1 MSLNISYLKSKDKTF
16 LKCKIKILVLFIHSS
31 CFLVLHQKIN
41 MLNFIK
47 IIVLTL
53 CVFIFSKNTHAQTFE
68 AGLIG
73 GVNLSQLH
81 GDGLAGF
88 NQIGLNVGGR
98 IAVQTSE
105 RWLWN
110 VDLLFSQKGSNKS
123 SDDPNSFF
131 DSYRLNYAEVPIMV
145 SFLDWYNEEYY
156 KLHFTGG
163 IAIGRLVNFKVID
176 ALGTD
181 VTDLQNFNRFSID
194 LILGATY
201 FINKN
206 IGINAQYSYA
216 TLDVRKEKEAQ
227 SLAGRTLTFRAIYMF

>member
-1 MSLNISYLKSKDKTF
+1 
-16 LKCKIKILVLFIHSS
+16 
-31 CFLVLHQKIN
+31 

-47 IIVLTL
+47 VIALTF
-53 CVFIFSKNTHAQTFE
+53 CVFIFSKNTHAQTFK

-98 IAVQTSE
+98 VAVQTSD

-110 VDLLFSQKGSNKS
+110 IDILLSQKGSNKS
-123 SDDPNSFF
+123 ADDPNSFF
-131 DSYRLNYAEVPIMV
+131 DSYRLNYAEVPIMI
-145 SFLDWYNEEYY
+145 SFLDWADETDDGEFY
-156 KLHFTGG
+156 KLHFTAGV
-163 IAIGRLVNFKVID
+163 ATGRLVDFKVID

-181 VTDLQNFNRFSID
+181 VTDLQNFNRFSVD
-194 LILGATY
+194 LIIGATY
-201 FINKN
+201 FINKH

-216 TLDVRKEKEAQ
+216 LLDVRKEKEAQ

>member
-1 MSLNISYLKSKDKTF
+1 MLK
-16 LKCKIKILVLFIHSS
+16 
-31 CFLVLHQKIN
+31 
-41 MLNFIK
+41 FIK
-47 IIVLTL
+47 IIALTFCVL
-53 CVFIFSKNTHAQTFE
+53 IFSENTYAQTFE

-105 RWLWN
+105 RWKWN
-110 VDLLFSQKGSNKS
+110 IDILFSQKGSNKS
-123 SDDPNSFF
+123 ADDPNSFF
-131 DSYRLNYAEVPIMV
+131 DSYRLNYAEVPIMI
-145 SFLDWYNEEYY
+145 SFLDWADDSEDGNFY

-163 IAIGRLVNFKVID
+163 IAVGRLVNFKVVD

-181 VTDLQNFNRFSID
+181 VTDFQNFNRFSID
-194 LILGATY
+194 LIAGATY
-201 FINKN
+201 FINQHV
-206 IGINAQYSYA
+206 GINAQYSFA

>member
-1 MSLNISYLKSKDKTF
+1 
-16 LKCKIKILVLFIHSS
+16 
-31 CFLVLHQKIN
+31 

-47 IIVLTL
+47 IIALTF

-73 GVNLSQLH
+73 GMNLSQLH

-98 IAVQTSE
+98 IAIQTSD
-105 RWLWN
+105 RWKWN
-110 VDLLFSQKGSNKS
+110 IDILFSQKGSNKGK
-123 SDDPNSFF
+123 DDLRSIPI

-145 SFLDWYNEEYY
+145 SFLDWLDVANEKEFY
-156 KLHFTGG
+156 KLHFTAGV
-163 IAIGRLVNFKVID
+163 AVGRLVEFKVID

-181 VTDLQNFNRFSID
+181 VTDSQKFNRFSLD
-194 LILGATY
+194 LIVGATY
-201 FINKN
+201 FINEH
-206 IGINAQYSYA
+206 IGINAQYAFA
-216 TLDVRKEKEAQ
+216 TLDVRKEKEEQ

>member
-1 MSLNISYLKSKDKTF
+1 
-16 LKCKIKILVLFIHSS
+16 
-31 CFLVLHQKIN
+31 

-47 IIVLTL
+47 IIALTF
-53 CVFIFSKNTHAQTFE
+53 CVFIFSKNTHAQTFK

-98 IAVQTSE
+98 IAVQTSD

-110 VDLLFSQKGSNKS
+110 IDILFSQKGSNKS
-123 SDDPNSFF
+123 ADDPNSFF
-131 DSYRLNYAEVPIMV
+131 DSYRLNYAEVPIMI
-145 SFLDWYNEEYY
+145 SFLDWAVEKDNGLFY

-163 IAIGRLVNFKVID
+163 VAIGRLVDFKVID

-181 VTDLQNFNRFSID
+181 VTDLQNFNRFSVD
-194 LILGATY
+194 LIAGATY
-201 FINKN
+201 FINPH

-216 TLDVRKEKEAQ
+216 LLDVRKEKEAQ